1 MEKKEARKIR
11 AEFLEFFKERGHTIV
26 KSSSLIPKDDPT
38 LLFTNAGMVQF
49 KRCFLGE
56 EKRPYTRAASSQK
69 CMRAGG
75 KHNDLENVGYT
86 ARHHTFFE
94 MLGNFSFGDYF
105 KKEAIEF
112 AWYFLTE
119 TLGLPKDRLYAT
131 VHEGDQAMG
140 LGPDEEARKLWAR
153 FLPEDRILAFSTKDN
168 FWMMG
173 DTGPCGPCSEIIID
187 QGESYGCGSP
197 DCKPGCDCDRYLELW
212 NLVFMQFNRKPDG
225 TLEPLPKPS
234 IDTGMGLER
243 IAAVVQGVPSNY
255 DTDIFS
261 PIMAR
266 IEAIS
271 GHKYGADKTYDSSI
285 KVIADHS
292 RAATFLINDGV
303 LPSNEGR
310 GYVLR
315 RVIRRALRH
324 GRYLGLDKPFLYDV
338 APAVAE
344 AMADTYP
351 ELMENLSYIQEV
363 ILHEEKRFNETLD
376 FGLKLLNQEIER
388 LRDAKEQVIPGELVF
403 KLYDTYGF
411 PTDIVTDM
419 AKQLRFSV
427 DLARYEELMAQQ
439 REQSRKSWKGSGE
452 QVPAQVYIEIISEHG
467 ATTFVGYETTTAR
480 SRVIAIVQ
488 NGQIAQE
495 ASEGERVEIITR
507 ETPFYGE
514 SGGQVG
520 DKGLIKGPRGLV
532 EVEDTKKLP
541 GDLFVHIGK
550 VREGQVKVGDEVLM
564 QVDEELRR
572 DTARHH
578 TATHILHAVLRNVL
592 GDHVRQAGSLVAP
605 ERFRFDFTHFKAL
618 TDEEL
623 QLIEK
628 LVNEEIQK
636 DRPVTIREMAFDD
649 AVASGAIAL
658 FEEKY
663 GDRVRLVEISDL
675 SKELCGGT
683 HIGRT
688 SDIGIFFITE
698 ETSVAAGVRRIE
710 AVAGRR
716 ALDVARNWRRI
727 LNQAANTLKTKP
739 EDLPERLE
747 KLLEQQKAMEKE
759 LERLKQS
766 LIAAKSQDILEQPEQ
781 IGNIKAIIAQ
791 VEVEDPKRLR
801 EIYDRFKEKYRE
813 KSVLV
818 LGSSHEGKA
827 LLLVGV
833 SPDLTG
839 ACHAGNI
846 VRELAQM
853 VGGRGG
859 GRADMAQAGG
869 PQPEKLETALS
880 RAREI
885 LAEIASKQTA

>member
-1 MEKKEARKIR
+1 MEKKKARKIR
-11 AEFLEFFKERGHTIV
+11 AEFLEFFRDRGHTVV
-26 KSSSLIPKDDPT
+26 KSSSLVPKDDPT

-56 EKRPYTRAASSQK
+56 EKRSYTRAASSQK

-112 AWYFLTE
+112 AWHFLTE

-131 VHEGDQAMG
+131 IHEGDTSMG

-153 FLPEDRILAFSTKDN
+153 YLPEDRILAFPTKDN

-187 QGESYGCGSP
+187 QGEAYGCGQS

-225 TLEPLPKPS
+225 SMEPLPKPS

-271 GHKYGADKTYDSSI
+271 GHRYGADKIYDSSI

-324 GRYLGLDKPFLYDV
+324 GRYLGLDKPFLHDV
-338 APAVAE
+338 VPAVAE
-344 AMADTYP
+344 AMSDTYP
-351 ELMENLSYIQEV
+351 ELTENLSYIQEV

-376 FGLKLLNQEIER
+376 FGLRLLNQEIER
-388 LRDAKEQVIPGELVF
+388 LKDAKELVIPGELVF

-419 AKQLRFSV
+419 AKQLNFSV
-427 DLARYEELMAQQ
+427 NLNRYEELMAHQ

-452 QVPAQVYIEIISEHG
+452 QAPADVYIEIISEYG
-467 ATTFVGYETTTAR
+467 ATTFLGYETTTAR
-480 SRVIAIVQ
+480 SRIIGIVQ
-488 NGQIAQE
+488 QGQMIQE
-495 ASEGERVEIITR
+495 ALEDEQVEIITR

-532 EVEDTKKLP
+532 EIADTKRLA
-541 GDLFVHIGK
+541 GDLFVHIGV
-550 VREGQVKVGDEVLM
+550 VREGQVKVGDEVVM
-564 QVDEELRR
+564 EVDEKLRR

-578 TATHILHAVLRNVL
+578 TATHILHAVLRRVL

-618 TDEEL
+618 SDDEL

-628 LVNEEIQK
+628 LVNEEIQR
-636 DRPVTIREMAFDD
+636 DRPVTVREMAFDD

-688 SDIGIFFITE
+688 SDIGLFFIIE
-698 ETSVAAGVRRIE
+698 ETSVAAGIRRIE

-716 ALDVARNWRRI
+716 ALEMARNWRKI
-727 LNQAANTLKTKP
+727 LHQAASTLKTKP
-739 EDLPERLE
+739 ENLPERLE
-747 KLLEQQKAMEKE
+747 KLLEQQRSMEKE

-766 LIAAKSQDILEQPEQ
+766 LVAAKSQDIIDQPAQ
-781 IGNIKAIIAQ
+781 IGNIKAIIAEA
-791 VEVEDPKRLR
+791 EVEDPKRLR

-818 LGSSHEGKA
+818 LGSRHEGKA

-839 ACHAGNI
+839 SCHAGNI
-846 VRELAQM
+846 IKELAEI

-859 GRADMAQAGG
+859 GRPDMAQAGG
-869 PQPEKLETALS
+869 PQPERLEEALS
-880 RAREI
+880 RARDI
-885 LAEIASKQTA
+885 LTEIATKNR

>member
-1 MEKKEARKIR
+1 MNKKGARQIR
-11 AEFLEFFKERGHTIV
+11 AEFLEFFRERGHTIV

-56 EKRPYTRAASSQK
+56 EKRPYTRATSSQK

-112 AWYFLTE
+112 AWHFLTE
-119 TLGLPKDRLYAT
+119 TLGLPKDKLYAT
-131 VHEGDQAMG
+131 VHEGDSSMG
-140 LGPDEEARKLWAR
+140 IGPDEEARKLWSR
-153 FLPEDRILAFSTKDN
+153 YLPEDRILAFPTKDN

-187 QGESYGCGSP
+187 QGESYGCGKP

-225 TLEPLPKPS
+225 SLEPLPKPS

-255 DTDIFS
+255 DTDLFA

-266 IEAIS
+266 IGAIS
-271 GHKYGADKTYDSSI
+271 GHTYGADKRHDISI
-285 KVIADHS
+285 KVIADHA

-324 GRYLGLDKPFLYDV
+324 GRFLGLDRPFLYEV

-344 AMADTYP
+344 AMADAYP
-351 ELMENLSYIQEV
+351 EILENLSYIQEV
-363 ILHEEKRFNETLD
+363 ILHEEKRFSETLD
-376 FGLKLLNQEIER
+376 FGLRLLHQEIER
-388 LRDAKEQVIPGELVF
+388 LQDTGEKEIPGELVF

-419 AKQLRFSV
+419 AKQLNLSV
-427 DLARYEELMAQQ
+427 NLARYEELMAQQ

-452 QVPAQVYIEIISEHG
+452 QLPAEVYREFVAEHG
-467 ATTFVGYETTTAR
+467 STIFLGYETTKAK
-480 SRVIAIVQ
+480 SRIMAIVCD
-488 NGQIAQE
+488 GRMIEE
-495 ASEGERVEIITR
+495 ASAGESVEIVTK

-520 DKGLIKGPRGLV
+520 DTGIIEGPKGVVEIK
-532 EVEDTKKLP
+532 DTKKLP
-541 GDLFVHIGK
+541 GDLIVHVGQ
-550 VREGQVKVGDEVLM
+550 VREGQVKVGDEVTLT
-564 QVDEELRR
+564 VNEDLRR

-578 TATHILHAVLRNVL
+578 TATHILHAVLRKVL

-618 TDEEL
+618 TEEEL
-623 QLIEK
+623 QLIED
-628 LVNEEIQK
+628 LVNEEIQR
-636 DRPVTIREMAFDD
+636 DRPVSVREMAFDD
-649 AVASGAIAL
+649 AVAAGAIAL

-663 GDRVRLVEISDL
+663 GDRVRLVEIAEL

-683 HIGRT
+683 HIHRT
-688 SDIGIFFITE
+688 SDIGMFFILE

-716 ALDVARNWRRI
+716 AIEAARNWRK
-727 LNQAANTLKTKP
+727 LLKEAANELKTRP
-739 EDLPERLE
+739 EDVPARIEKLQEQQ
-747 KLLEQQKAMEKE
+747 KLLEKE
-759 LERLKQS
+759 IERLKQS
-766 LIAAKSQDILEQPEQ
+766 LVAAKSQDILDQPQ
-781 IGNIKAIIAQ
+781 RIGNITAIIAE
-791 VEVEDPKRLR
+791 VDVEDPKRLR

-818 LGSSHEGKA
+818 LGSRHEGKA

-833 SPDLTG
+833 TADLTKT
-839 ACHAGNI
+839 CQAGNLI
-846 VRELAQM
+846 KELSEI

-869 PQPEKLETALS
+869 TQPEKLPEALEK
-880 RAREI
+880 AKA
-885 LAEIASKQTA
+885 LIASLA

>member
-11 AEFLEFFKERGHTIV
+11 AEFLEFFKERGHAIV

-56 EKRPYTRAASSQK
+56 EKRPYTRATSSQK

-119 TLGLPKDRLYAT
+119 ILGLPKDRLYAT
-131 VHEGDQAMG
+131 IHEGDDSMN
-140 LGPDEEARKLWAR
+140 LGPDEEARKLWAQY
-153 FLPEDRILAFSTKDN
+153 LPENRILAFPTKDN

-187 QGESYGCGSP
+187 QGESYGCGKP

-212 NLVFMQFNRKPDG
+212 NLVFMQFNKRSDG
-225 TLEPLPKPS
+225 FLEPLPKPS

-255 DTDIFS
+255 DTDLFS
-261 PIMAR
+261 PIMKR
-266 IEAIS
+266 IEVIS
-271 GHKYGADKTYDSSI
+271 GHGYGQNRTHDVSI
-285 KVIADHS
+285 KVIADHI
-292 RAATFLINDGV
+292 RAAAFLVNDGV

-324 GRYLGLDKPFLYDV
+324 GRFLGLDKPFLYEV
-338 APAVAE
+338 APSVAE
-344 AMADTYP
+344 AMNDTYP

-363 ILHEEKRFNETLD
+363 ILHEEKRFSETLD
-376 FGLKLLNQEIER
+376 FGLKLLNQEMER
-388 LRDAKEQVIPGELVF
+388 LQEIGEEEIPGELVF

-419 AKQLRFSV
+419 ARLFNFSV
-427 DLARYEELMAQQ
+427 NLARYEELMAQQ

-452 QVPAQVYIEIISEHG
+452 QFLGEVYREIINEQGSTLFLG
-467 ATTFVGYETTTAR
+467 YDTTRTR
-480 SRVIAIVQ
+480 SRIVAIVQ
-488 NGQIAQE
+488 DGRSVQE
-495 ASEGERVEIITR
+495 VSAGEEVEVITR

-514 SGGQVG
+514 AGGQVG
-520 DKGLIKGPRGLV
+520 DRGVIKSSGCLMDV
-532 EVEDTKKLP
+532 LDTKKLP
-541 GDLFVHIGK
+541 GDLIVHIGK
-550 VREGQVKVGDEVLM
+550 IVEGRIKVGDEVELE
-564 QVDEELRR
+564 VREDLRR

-578 TATHILHAVLRNVL
+578 TATHILHAVLRRVL

-618 TDEEL
+618 SEEEL
-623 QLIEK
+623 QLIED
-628 LVNEEIQK
+628 LVNEEVQK
-636 DRPVTIREMAFDD
+636 DRSVTIREMAFDD
-649 AVASGAIAL
+649 ALSEGAVAL

-663 GDRVRLVEISDL
+663 GDRVRLVEITGL

-688 SDIGIFFITE
+688 SDVGMFFIVE

-716 ALDVARNWRRI
+716 AIEMARIWKK
-727 LNQAANTLKTKP
+727 LLLKASGKLKTRP
-739 EDLPERLE
+739 EDLPERIE
-747 KLLEQQKAMEKE
+747 KILEQQRQAERE

-766 LIAAKSQDILEQPEQ
+766 LIAEKSRDILEQPEH
-781 IGNIKAIIAQ
+781 IGNVKAVIAE

-801 EIYDRFKEKYRE
+801 EIYDRFKEKYKER
-813 KSVLV
+813 SILV
-818 LGSSHEGKA
+818 LGSRHEGKA

-833 SPDLTG
+833 SPDL
-839 ACHAGNI
+839 ADKCPAGKMI
-846 VRELAQM
+846 KVLAEI

-859 GRADMAQAGG
+859 GRSDMAQAGG
-869 PQPEKLETALS
+869 TQPENLGTALS
-880 RAREI
+880 KAREI
-885 LAEIASKQTA
+885 VGGMLG

>member
-1 MEKKEARKIR
+1 MVRKEARKIR
-11 AEFLEFFKERGHTIV
+11 AEFLEFFRDRGHTIV

-56 EKRPYTRAASSQK
+56 EKRPYTRATSSQK

-105 KKEAIEF
+105 KEEAIEF
-112 AWYFLTE
+112 AWHFLTE
-119 TLGLPKDRLYAT
+119 NLGLPKDRLYAT
-131 VHEGDQAMG
+131 IHEGDPSMG
-140 LGPDEEARKLWAR
+140 LGPDEEARKIWLR
-153 FLPEDRILAFSTKDN
+153 YLPESRILAFSTKDN

-187 QGESYGCGSP
+187 QGEAYGCGKP

-255 DTDIFS
+255 DTDLFA

-266 IEAIS
+266 IETIS
-271 GHKYGADKTYDSSI
+271 GHKYGSDKTFDVSI
-285 KVIADHS
+285 KVIADHA
-292 RAATFLINDGV
+292 RASTFLVNDGV

-324 GRYLGLDKPFLYDV
+324 GRYLGLDKPFLYEV

-344 AMADTYP
+344 AMNDAYP
-351 ELMENLSYIQEV
+351 DVMENLSYIQEV
-363 ILHEEKRFNETLD
+363 ILHEEKRFSETLD
-376 FGLKLLNQEIER
+376 FGLRLLNQEIER
-388 LRDAKEQVIPGELVF
+388 IKESRESEIPGELVF

-419 AKQLRFSV
+419 AKQLNLSV
-427 DLARYEELMAQQ
+427 NLARYEELMAQQ

-452 QVPAQVYIEIISEHG
+452 QFVGEVYREIIAEHG
-467 ATTFVGYETTTAR
+467 STQFVGYETTKDK
-480 SRVIAIVQ
+480 SRIIAIVQ
-488 NGQIAQE
+488 NGQSVQE
-495 ASEGERVEIITR
+495 AHKGDTVEIVTR
-507 ETPFYGE
+507 KTPFYGE
-514 SGGQVG
+514 AGGQVG
-520 DKGLIKGPRGLV
+520 DRGTIKSSKSLIDIL
-532 EVEDTKKLP
+532 DTKKLP
-541 GDLFVHIGK
+541 GDLIVHIGK
-550 VREGQVKVGDEVLM
+550 VAEGQIKVGDEVELE
-564 QVDEELRR
+564 VDEALRR

-578 TATHILHAVLRNVL
+578 TATHILHAVLRKVL

-605 ERFRFDFTHFKAL
+605 DRFRFDFTHFKAL
-618 TDEEL
+618 SDEEL
-623 QLIEK
+623 RLIEE
-628 LVNEEIQK
+628 LVNEEIHK
-636 DRPVTIREMAFDD
+636 DLPVTVREMSFDD
-649 AVASGAIAL
+649 AIAVGAIAL

-663 GDRVRLVEISDL
+663 GDRVRLVEIEGL

-683 HIGRT
+683 HIVRT
-688 SDIGIFFITE
+688 SDVGMFLIIE
-698 ETSVAAGVRRIE
+698 ESSVAAGVRRIE

-716 ALDVARNWRRI
+716 ALEVARSWRR
-727 LNQAANTLKTKP
+727 LLQEVSSKLKARP
-739 EDLPERLE
+739 DDLPERIE
-747 KLLEQQKAMEKE
+747 KLLEQQKVTEKE

-766 LIAAKSQDILEQPEQ
+766 LIATKSQDILEQPEQ
-781 IGNIKAIIAQ
+781 IGDVKAIIA
-791 VEVEDPKRLR
+791 EVEAEDPRRLR
-801 EIYDRFKEKYRE
+801 EIYDRFKERYRE
-813 KSVLV
+813 KSILV
-818 LGSSHEGKA
+818 LGSRQEEKA

-833 SPDLTG
+833 SPDLTSKYP
-839 ACHAGNI
+839 AGNMI
-846 VRELAQM
+846 KLLAEA

-869 PQPEKLETALS
+869 TQPEKLGAALKK
-880 RAREI
+880 AREI
-885 LAEIASKQTA
+885 IGKGLQQ